1 MAGLIIHEGFWLQ
14 TIFSDFNCSK
24 LGSPHFLHRLAVH
37 FFDCFWEIHNLKI
50 LPRKYVVSST
60 SWPRKIWP
68 HAKTKERKI
77 CAVQCCQNFLG
88 ENPISHAKNP
98 TFCDFFIPPP
108 KIAKNL
114 TPLTVFIAFFLTN
127 AAENFNFG
135 YLKKFICRICFLFM
149 VLYLKK
155 ESHH

>member
-1 MAGLIIHEGFWLQ
+1 MKNQE
-14 TIFSDFNCSK
+14 K
-24 LGSPHFLHRLAVH
+24 
-37 FFDCFWEIHNLKI
+37 
-50 LPRKYVVSST
+50 
-60 SWPRKIWP
+60 
-68 HAKTKERKI
+68 
-77 CAVQCCQNFLG
+77 QCCQNFLG

-135 YLKKFICRICFLFM
+135 YLKNFICRICFSFM
-149 VLYLKK
+149 VFYLKK
-155 ESHH
+155 NPTISDKSHFRPVFIPPSKFLSHDFSENPTFCVLSHFLAALCC